1 MCLPCT
7 HVVHVCFSVLKSDR
21 QAANYNKEVGHVSLL
36 RVFDIGFKMSVYLKL
51 TLSHS
56 LSLSCWK
63 KQFNPIKQ
71 GQRHKSFDL
80 FQYLCLLTC
89 IFHLSS

>member
-1 MCLPCT
+1 MCL
-7 HVVHVCFSVLKSDR
+7 SALKSDR

-51 TLSHS
+51 TLSHSHS

>member
-56 LSLSCWK
+56 LSLSLVGK
-63 KQFNPIKQ
+63 NNLIQSNKVKDIKVLTYFNI
-71 GQRHKSFDL
+71 
-80 FQYLCLLTC
+80 CVC
-89 IFHLSS
+89 

>member
-56 LSLSCWK
+56 LSLSLVGK
-63 KQFNPIKQ
+63 NNLIQLNKVKDIKVLTYFNI
-71 GQRHKSFDL
+71 
-80 FQYLCLLTC
+80 CVC
-89 IFHLSS
+89 

>member
-56 LSLSCWK
+56 LSLSLVGK
-63 KQFNPIKQ
+63 NNLIQSNKVKDIKV
-71 GQRHKSFDL
+71 
-80 FQYLCLLTC
+80 LTYFIIC
-89 IFHLSS
+89 VC

>member
-7 HVVHVCFSVLKSDR
+7 HVVHMCFSVLKSDR

-56 LSLSCWK
+56 LFLSLLSLSLVGK
-63 KQFNPIKQ
+63 NNLIQLNKVKDIKVLTYFNI
-71 GQRHKSFDL
+71 
-80 FQYLCLLTC
+80 CVC
-89 IFHLSS
+89 